1 MNAFLRAAKRTLAGF
16 GTACARLL
24 SRLWP
29 SADTRRRAIQRLRAA
44 PRWVQISLAVAVL
57 GATWLCGNWI
67 YQVAHKPVELLYS
80 LSRGTFKTPP
90 NTWKSYQVMFR
101 AHSTPTISPEL
112 LAALAQIES
121 GGNPMARTYWT
132 WRLTTNPFGVYR
144 PASSAVGMYQ
154 LTDGTFREMKRYC
167 IHDHRVVEDGPWHDI
182 HSCWFNAFY
191 SRMLPSDAIE
201 LTAAFLD
208 RKVNGALTA
217 RKITTATDQQKQDLA
232 ATIHLCGVTAGHR
245 YAANRFRPR
254 SGQRCGD
261 HSLRLYLRSVDDMTK
276 LFAQIARDAAE

>member
-1 MNAFLRAAKRTLAGF
+1 MIESLRAAKRTLAGF
-16 GTACARLL
+16 GKACGRLL
-24 SRLWP
+24 ARLWP
-29 SADTRRRAIQRLRAA
+29 SADTRHRAIARIRSA
-44 PRWVQISLAVAVL
+44 PRWVQLSLAVTVL
-57 GATWLCGNWI
+57 AAAWFCSNWI

-80 LSRGTFKTPP
+80 LSRGRFKTPP
-90 NTWKSYQVMFR
+90 DTWKSYQTLFR

-121 GGNPMARTYWT
+121 GGNPMARTYWR
-132 WRLTTNPFGVYR
+132 WRLTANPFGVYR
-144 PASSAVGMYQ
+144 PASTAAGMYQ

-167 IHDHRVVEDGPWHDI
+167 IHDHQVVEDGPWYDV
-182 HSCWFNAFY
+182 HSCWFNALY
-191 SRMLPSDAIE
+191 TRLLPSHAVE

-217 RKITTATDQQKQDLA
+217 RKISSATDQQKQDLA

-245 YAANRFRPR
+245 YAANRFHPRPR
-254 SGQRCGD
+254 QRCGD

-276 LFAQIARDAAE
+276 LFAQLARE